1 MLRHHRRTTMEIL
14 KLGDRL
20 VVVVERLTEDLMLG
34 LDLAT
39 GDIGLIVRAPDRT
52 HEAFQTKH

>member
-1 MLRHHRRTTMEIL
+1 MEIL

-20 VVVVERLTEDLMLG
+20 VVVVEQLTEDLMIG

>member
-1 MLRHHRRTTMEIL
+1 MEIL

-20 VVVVERLTEDLMLG
+20 VVVVEQLTEDLMIG

-52 HEAFQTKH
+52 YEAFQTKH